1 MVKYDKNLNKM
12 VEDLT
17 DFKSFKTFAM
27 EAVKLTG
34 EIQDLVDG
42 KNLGFIMIVMSTT
55 LAEIICD
62 QSSSKDMAKAGA
74 ALANKVIHDYIE
86 LTMDDE
92 ATTEGSKTIQ

>member
-27 EAVKLTG
+27 EAIKLTG

-42 KNLGFIMIVMSTT
+42 KNMGFIKTWQKPVLLWQTKLSMTT
-55 LAEIICD
+55 L
-62 QSSSKDMAKAGA
+62 
-74 ALANKVIHDYIE
+74 N
-86 LTMDDE
+86 
-92 ATTEGSKTIQ
+92 